1 MSGVRLV
8 SERDEALVLFE
19 LLCRW
24 FDDDAMPLGD
34 HFAHRAE
41 YAVLDGLRQR
51 LAATLD
57 EPFRADYLRLLA
69 EARDR
74 IADVW
79 MGDTPE

>member
-1 MSGVRLV
+1 MV

-24 FDDDAMPLGD
+24 FDDDAMPPGD

-51 LAATLD
+51 LAVTLD
-57 EPFRADYLRLLA
+57 EPFRADYLRLLT

-74 IADVW
+74 IADAW
-79 MGDTPE
+79 TGESPE